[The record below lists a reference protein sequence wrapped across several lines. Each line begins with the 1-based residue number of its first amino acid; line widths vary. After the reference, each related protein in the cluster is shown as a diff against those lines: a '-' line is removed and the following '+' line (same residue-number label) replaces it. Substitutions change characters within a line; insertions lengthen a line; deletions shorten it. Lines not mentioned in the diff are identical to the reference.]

1 MAVEIKLP
9 KEIEIR
15 LRKDKTL
22 QSIITKRLECEIARE
37 IKDDLFDDLL
47 EESELMEEDV
57 ENLDRK
63 IKKGNYGEAWMEVVV
78 DTNVIHL
85 CIAPGMD

>member
-15 LRKDKTL
+15 LRRDKNL
-22 QSIITKRLECEIARE
+22 QHIITKRLEREIARE
-37 IKDDLFDDLL
+37 IKDDLFLVMLFDDLL
-47 EESELMEEDV
+47 KESELTEEDV

-63 IKKGNYGEAWMEVVV
+63 IKEGIMER
-78 DTNVIHL
+78 L
-85 CIAPGMD
+85 GWK

>member
-15 LRKDKTL
+15 LRRDKNL
-22 QSIITKRLECEIARE
+22 QRIITKRLEREIARE
-37 IKDDLFDDLL
+37 IKDDLFLVMLFDDLL
-47 EESELMEEDV
+47 RESELTEEDV

-63 IKKGNYGEAWMEVVV
+63 IKEGIMER
-78 DTNVIHL
+78 L
-85 CIAPGMD
+85 GWK